1 MGFRKNRLDIL
12 KQKKFRHNT
21 TKNPDYVKYI
31 FTFEIY
37 LFFVYYQWHQFG
49 PTENCRAIL

>member
-1 MGFRKNRLDIL
+1 MGFRKNCLDIL

-37 LFFVYYQWHQFG
+37 LFFVYY
-49 PTENCRAIL
+49 